1 MYQVYNDVW
10 GKVECQVRDQVHIKI
25 PMTLYNQV
33 WRQLWGSNARH
44 ISRQVFYTLNE
55 LDETSLSFNSE
66 SH

>member
-1 MYQVYNDVW
+1 MQVYNNVW
-10 GKVECQVRDQVHIKI
+10 GEVECQVRDQVHIKI

-55 LDETSLSFNSE
+55 LDETSL
-66 SH
+66 